1 MIKIA
6 EVLYYA
12 VSCVG
17 LIMSLTAFRTFIRLS
32 IQPSSKELP
41 SQPFVGRQLLVAAIL
56 FFMMA
61 AINISL
67 DVIAK

>member
-1 MIKIA
+1 
-6 EVLYYA
+6 
-12 VSCVG
+12 
-17 LIMSLTAFRTFIRLS
+17 MSLTAFCTFIRLS
-32 IQPSSKELP
+32 IQTSSKELP
-41 SQPFVGRQLLVAAIL
+41 SHRSVGRQLLVAAIL